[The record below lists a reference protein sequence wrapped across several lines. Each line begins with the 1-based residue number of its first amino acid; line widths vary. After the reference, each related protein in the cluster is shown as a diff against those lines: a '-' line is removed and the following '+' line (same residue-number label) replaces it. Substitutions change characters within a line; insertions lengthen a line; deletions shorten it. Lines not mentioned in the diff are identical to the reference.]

1 MNIKE
6 IPLESRPR
14 ERMKQ
19 VGIEALSNAEL
30 LAIVLRTGTRQENVV
45 EMCNRI
51 LSKHSLS
58 ELSEL
63 SLKELQEIK
72 GIGESKAMQIKAIF
86 EINKRKKQNENKVQK
101 IRNAEDVF
109 NYFREELENKKKEY
123 FYALLLDS
131 KNKIIKKE
139 LVSIGTLDSSLV
151 HPREIFKGA
160 IKNSAASIILVHNH
174 PSGDPEPSQQDI
186 EVTKEIV
193 KAGQVLNIKVLDH
206 VIIGR
211 NRWSNISL

>member
-72 GIGESKAMQIKAIF
+72 GVGESKAMQIKAIF

-206 VIIGR
+206 VIIGK